1 MMFAKEA
8 FSDFVYK
15 MRPYLLWITVFLT
28 AANADIVSEQSWKKT
43 APENINDLI
52 EIQDLLRSL
61 LPEAKAALVSIEAV
75 MVLVAV

>member
-52 EIQDLLRSL
+52 EIQDRLRTFFQKQKL
-61 LPEAKAALVSIEAV
+61 HLFQLKL
-75 MVLVAV
+75 